1 MNICRS
7 FVAEESNISCNKSPS
22 WLILLI
28 AFDPKLLAMYVKSI
42 ECEHYVT
49 VDTNPLHVAKNIFA
63 SGGTI
68 LRDDKDFNKCLRLHS
83 RQSLSVDELFCLI
96 QLKS

>member
-1 MNICRS
+1 MTQCVN
-7 FVAEESNISCNKSPS
+7 FKKYDYFKNTVYHISLYFSL
-22 WLILLI
+22 LILCC
-28 AFDPKLLAMYVKSI
+28 D
-42 ECEHYVT
+42 HYVT
-49 VDTNPLHVAKNIFA
+49 VNTNPLHVAKNIFT